1 MNESYRCPKCGQP
14 VPPNAPE
21 GLCPRC
27 LGALNLD
34 SETGFTAPG
43 ATAVPPPPSAA
54 ELAPHF
60 PQLEILEVL
69 GRGGMGVVYKVRQ
82 KELDRIA
89 ALKIL
94 PPGIGGDP
102 AFAERFAREAK
113 ALARL
118 NHPGIVTIYD
128 SGRTDGLF
136 YFLMEFVDGV
146 SLGRLMHGG
155 RVSPREALAI
165 VPQICDALQYAHDQ
179 GIIHRDIK
187 PENILL
193 DRQGRVKVADFG
205 IAKLVAGTQQPLT
218 SSLSP
223 SDGEKV
229 AGRPGEGRT
238 AALTDAGKVMGTPA
252 YMAPEQAEHPA
263 DVDHRVDIYAL
274 GVVFYQMLTGELP
287 GKRIEPPSRKVQIDV
302 HLDEIVLRALER
314 EPERRYQTA
323 GELKTVVET
332 VAAEPRERA
341 GEPGVGQAQA
351 GPPVTKPGAGSFAA
365 GTGAGTIP
373 QGATVPL
380 ATRWSRAALAG
391 AGCVGFFLFV
401 IVLWLLDWPPSRDP
415 SFGRTLPQILF
426 RKAVLP
432 AGFAALLAGTILG
445 WIAMARIRR
454 SAGGLR
460 GMRWAAF
467 DGLFLPLLTVNCV
480 ILYVWA
486 FAVKALAASR
496 GLGGSMFRNL
506 WDFAAFVLLLGL
518 AAGWV
523 NYLIIRPVW
532 RAIAGSAGGDAPSS
546 GTRTRRNL
554 RLLAAT
560 LGLAVTFLVPA
571 YMMLNE
577 NSRKARYGW
586 GVETGTELHYQVFEA
601 DAGLVDRLVPFDVR
615 EPGNAVFSTGAYT
628 LAQPYTAVAQMAE
641 INGTVLTALLQHAT
655 TNSGLLVN
663 AIKKGEDIYQWSPDA
678 WSYTNAQAS
687 GKGEGFCGMGS
698 DMHSIR
704 FRIRYQ
710 VSHLASGSARYP
722 VTAEIS
728 YEGRTPPQD
737 KARAF
742 FIPFGREQ
750 QAKYL
755 VIVFGAKADSRS
767 TASEPPPTGAVDLK
781 LKWPPV
787 GERIVWDVDLKRNG
801 EYLISGQ
808 PDPLKEDLTLGKK
821 YGFTVLKATLGGG
834 HEVELEFLSFR
845 GRIALGGKS
854 VLDYDSSKESSAH
867 MPNPLA
873 DMFGKVVGSK
883 ILYFLNASNEV
894 ERRAIDFTPLQAQR
908 FDTFL
913 AELEIQGYTPSKEP
927 GIRSTQRYWAPS
939 LAGVWARSPYLHN
952 GSVRTMQELF
962 SPAAARSR
970 SFRRGSRVYDT
981 AKVGYTD
988 EGVYVLDTTAVG
1000 SSNAGHE
1007 YGADLS
1013 NVEKVELIEYLKTL

>member
-1 MNESYRCPKCGQP
+1 MNESYQCPKCGQP
-14 VPPNAPE
+14 VPQDAPE

-34 SETGFTAPG
+34 SETGVTG
-43 ATAVPPPPSAA
+43 AGAAAVPPPPSAA

-82 KELDRIA
+82 KQLDRIA

-218 SSLSP
+218 P

-238 AALTDAGKVMGTPA
+238 PVLTDAGKVMGTPA
-252 YMAPEQAEHPA
+252 YMAPEQSQHPA

-287 GKRIEPPSRKVQIDV
+287 AKRIEAPSRKVQINV

-332 VAAEPRERA
+332 VAAEPMKLDAAR
-341 GEPGVGQAQA
+341 GEPGGEQSQAQA
-351 GPPVTKPGAGSFAA
+351 GPGVMRPGAGSFAA
-365 GTGAGTIP
+365 GTGAGTVP
-373 QGATVPL
+373 WGATSLP

-426 RKAVLP
+426 GKAVLP
-432 AGFAALLAGTILG
+432 AGFAALLASTILG
-445 WIAMARIRR
+445 WTAVARIRR
-454 SAGGLR
+454 SAGRLR
-460 GMRWAAF
+460 GLGLAAF
-467 DGLFLPLLTVNCV
+467 DGLFLPMLTVDFV
-480 ILYVWA
+480 ILVVWA

-496 GLGGSMFRNL
+496 GLGGSMFSNL
-506 WDFAAFVLLLGL
+506 WDFAAFTLLLGL

-523 NYLIIRPVW
+523 DYLIIRPVW

-546 GTRTRRNL
+546 AARTRRNL
-554 RLLAAT
+554 RLLAAA
-560 LGLAVTFLVPA
+560 LGLAVTILYPA
-571 YMMLNE
+571 YIMLNE
-577 NSRKARYGW
+577 DSRKARYGW
-586 GVETGTELHYQVFEA
+586 GVEAGTELNYQVFEA
-601 DAGLVDRLVPFDVR
+601 DAALVDRLVPFDSR
-615 EPGNAVFSTGAYT
+615 EPGNAVSSAGTYT

-641 INGTVLTALLQHAT
+641 IDGAVLTALLQQAA

-663 AIKKGEDIYQWSPDA
+663 ATRNGEEIYQWRSDA
-678 WSYTNAQAS
+678 WSYSNAQAS
-687 GKGEGFCGMGS
+687 GKGAGFCGMGR
-698 DMHSIR
+698 DMHSVR

-710 VSHLASGSARYP
+710 VRHIASGNARYP

-728 YEGRTPPQD
+728 YEGRTPPQG

-742 FIPFGREQ
+742 FIPFAREQ

-755 VIVFGAKADSRS
+755 VIVFGAKA
-767 TASEPPPTGAVDLK
+767 AS
-781 LKWPPV
+781 
-787 GERIVWDVDLKRNG
+787 
-801 EYLISGQ
+801 
-808 PDPLKEDLTLGKK
+808 
-821 YGFTVLKATLGGG
+821 
-834 HEVELEFLSFR
+834 
-845 GRIALGGKS
+845 
-854 VLDYDSSKESSAH
+854 
-867 MPNPLA
+867 
-873 DMFGKVVGSK
+873 
-883 ILYFLNASNEV
+883 
-894 ERRAIDFTPLQAQR
+894 
-908 FDTFL
+908 
-913 AELEIQGYTPSKEP
+913 
-927 GIRSTQRYWAPS
+927 
-939 LAGVWARSPYLHN
+939 
-952 GSVRTMQELF
+952 
-962 SPAAARSR
+962 
-970 SFRRGSRVYDT
+970 
-981 AKVGYTD
+981 
-988 EGVYVLDTTAVG
+988 
-1000 SSNAGHE
+1000 
-1007 YGADLS
+1007 
-1013 NVEKVELIEYLKTL
+1013 

>member
-1 MNESYRCPKCGQP
+1 
-14 VPPNAPE
+14 
-21 GLCPRC
+21 
-27 LGALNLD
+27 
-34 SETGFTAPG
+34 
-43 ATAVPPPPSAA
+43 
-54 ELAPHF
+54 
-60 PQLEILEVL
+60 
-69 GRGGMGVVYKVRQ
+69 
-82 KELDRIA
+82 
-89 ALKIL
+89 
-94 PPGIGGDP
+94 
-102 AFAERFAREAK
+102 
-113 ALARL
+113 
-118 NHPGIVTIYD
+118 
-128 SGRTDGLF
+128 
-136 YFLMEFVDGV
+136 
-146 SLGRLMHGG
+146 
-155 RVSPREALAI
+155 
-165 VPQICDALQYAHDQ
+165 
-179 GIIHRDIK
+179 
-187 PENILL
+187 
-193 DRQGRVKVADFG
+193 
-205 IAKLVAGTQQPLT
+205 
-218 SSLSP
+218 
-223 SDGEKV
+223 
-229 AGRPGEGRT
+229 
-238 AALTDAGKVMGTPA
+238 
-252 YMAPEQAEHPA
+252 
-263 DVDHRVDIYAL
+263 
-274 GVVFYQMLTGELP
+274 
-287 GKRIEPPSRKVQIDV
+287 
-302 HLDEIVLRALER
+302 
-314 EPERRYQTA
+314 
-323 GELKTVVET
+323 
-332 VAAEPRERA
+332 
-341 GEPGVGQAQA
+341 
-351 GPPVTKPGAGSFAA
+351 
-365 GTGAGTIP
+365 
-373 QGATVPL
+373 
-380 ATRWSRAALAG
+380 
-391 AGCVGFFLFV
+391 
-401 IVLWLLDWPPSRDP
+401 
-415 SFGRTLPQILF
+415 
-426 RKAVLP
+426 
-432 AGFAALLAGTILG
+432 
-445 WIAMARIRR
+445 
-454 SAGGLR
+454 
-460 GMRWAAF
+460 
-467 DGLFLPLLTVNCV
+467 
-480 ILYVWA
+480 
-486 FAVKALAASR
+486 
-496 GLGGSMFRNL
+496 
-506 WDFAAFVLLLGL
+506 
-518 AAGWV
+518 
-523 NYLIIRPVW
+523 
-532 RAIAGSAGGDAPSS
+532 
-546 GTRTRRNL
+546 
-554 RLLAAT
+554 
-560 LGLAVTFLVPA
+560 
-571 YMMLNE
+571 
-577 NSRKARYGW
+577 
-586 GVETGTELHYQVFEA
+586 
-601 DAGLVDRLVPFDVR
+601 LVPFDVR

-821 YGFTVLKATLGGG
+821 YGFTVLKATPGGG
-834 HEVELEFLSFR
+834 HEVELEFLRFR
-845 GRIALGGKS
+845 DRIALGGKS

-913 AELEIQGYTPSKEP
+913 AELEIPGYTPPKEP

-952 GSVRTMQELF
+952 GSVRTMQELL
-962 SPAAARSR
+962 SPAAARAR